1 MSLIKTIKE
10 LSEELFPGI
19 IEIRRHIHRNPELS
33 FHEQE
38 TADFISSTLEKSGI
52 PYKKGIAGTG
62 ILAEVEGSKPGK
74 IIALRA
80 DMDALPIQEEN
91 NIEYKSRNDGC
102 MHACGHDA
110 HTASLIG
117 TALILNKL
125 KDNFSGKVKFVFQP
139 GEEKAPGG
147 AKLMLEENLFAGE
160 EPELMIA
167 QHVYPVMYTGNLGFR
182 EGKYMASS
190 DEIYITIKGKGG
202 HAAMP
207 HNTTDSVLIA
217 AHILVALQQIVSR
230 HAEASMPTVL
240 SFGKVVADGAMNV
253 IPSEVTIDGTFRTM
267 DEKWR
272 KTAHKRMINMAQSIA
287 ESMGAT
293 CELKIVEGYPALI
306 NDPEITR
313 KSMEYASAYLGDKS
327 VEELDIRM
335 TAEDFAFFAEKY
347 PSVLYRLGVRD
358 KNNLSPLELH
368 TPTFNIDEE
377 ALKTGMG
384 AMAWIAISHLI

>member
-1 MSLIKTIKE
+1 
-10 LSEELFPGI
+10 GI

-33 FHEQE
+33 FHEHE
-38 TADFISSTLEKSGI
+38 TADFIASTLEKAGI
-52 PYKKGIAGTG
+52 LYKKGIAGTG
-62 ILAEVEGSKPGK
+62 ILAEVEGSKPGR

-80 DMDALPIQEEN
+80 DMDALPIQEKN
-91 NIEYKSRNDGC
+91 DLNYRSLNDGR

-167 QHVYPVMYTGNLGFR
+167 QHVYPPMYTGNLGFR

-217 AHILVALQQIVSR
+217 AHILVAMQQIVSR

-253 IPSEVTIDGTFRTM
+253 IPSEVTMDGTFRTM

-358 KNNLSPLELH
+358 KNKLSPLELH